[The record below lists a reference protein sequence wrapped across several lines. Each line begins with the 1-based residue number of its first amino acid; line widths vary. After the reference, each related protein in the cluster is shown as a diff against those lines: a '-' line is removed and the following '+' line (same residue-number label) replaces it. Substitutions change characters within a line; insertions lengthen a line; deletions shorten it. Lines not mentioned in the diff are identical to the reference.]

1 MYTYKNWP
9 VLSIHDVCVLFFL
22 WVNIEYH
29 WGTWTRHCSRLVSTP
44 VSHSGGPGFKT
55 QPTDWLSWLH
65 YSYTM
70 IMCSRV
76 VFSCSKTNFFLCNR
90 YADRAKQI
98 VCKAVVNE
106 DANAKLI
113 RELKEEI
120 MRLRDL
126 LKAEGI
132 EVEEGMLLSL
142 TNKSLCD
149 YVTCKILQM
158 LNVTR
163 LLRPVCSGTV
173 II

>member
-1 MYTYKNWP
+1 LCFHVSKQ
-9 VLSIHDVCVLFFL
+9 SFFPC
-22 WVNIEYH
+22 Y
-29 WGTWTRHCSRLVSTP
+29 
-44 VSHSGGPGFKT
+44 
-55 QPTDWLSWLH
+55 
-65 YSYTM
+65 
-70 IMCSRV
+70 
-76 VFSCSKTNFFLCNR
+76 R

-132 EVEEGMLLSL
+132 EVEEGMLLILL
-142 TNKSLCD
+142 TNHC
-149 YVTCKILQM
+149 
-158 LNVTR
+158 
-163 LLRPVCSGTV
+163 V